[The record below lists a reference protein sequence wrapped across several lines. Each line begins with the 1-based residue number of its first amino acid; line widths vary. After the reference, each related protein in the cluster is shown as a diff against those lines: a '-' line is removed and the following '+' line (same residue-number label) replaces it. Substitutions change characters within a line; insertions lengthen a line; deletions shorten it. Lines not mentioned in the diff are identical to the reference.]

1 MRAEN
6 ELILLTS
13 AINKSESEIKR
24 IEDILSEPVDWG
36 YIIGQLIH
44 HRLTGYFMMGLPL
57 ATKVVSFCADSPEK
71 AANTHEIITSLT
83 LFILFLREFIN
94 CKRVRSEFG
103 G

>member
-1 MRAEN
+1 
-6 ELILLTS
+6 
-13 AINKSESEIKR
+13 
-24 IEDILSEPVDWG
+24 
-36 YIIGQLIH
+36 
-44 HRLTGYFMMGLPL
+44 MMGLPL

-71 AANTHEIITSLT
+71 AANAHEIITSLT